1 MIPVFPYITRSK
13 LAIIWI
19 AICVQIWKIMTCHYK
34 IRVLIWTLKSS
45 KIKSIFMTQEAS
57 TNQQY
62 INVSMFRVS
71 VPRRARRLTVTWYNC
86 GGGPGRI
93 VVLNS
98 PKVGTSNMAPAV
110 GLVPVR
116 ASLILY
122 PWKNKLVIITLNYS
136 HRKNVIYSDYDKI
149 PNMGGQTPAISKIF
163 VIVVTYIS
171 NMVTLTR
178 SYKI

>member
-1 MIPVFPYITRSK
+1 MTLPRASWHDTRQVTVCLLPRSLVFGEHCLYTRTKFSSTDEILPV
-13 LAIIWI
+13 L
-19 AICVQIWKIMTCHYK
+19 
-34 IRVLIWTLKSS
+34 
-45 KIKSIFMTQEAS
+45 
-57 TNQQY
+57 
-62 INVSMFRVS
+62 
-71 VPRRARRLTVTWYNC
+71 
-86 GGGPGRI
+86 GRI

-110 GLVPVR
+110 GLVPVM

-149 PNMGGQTPAISKIF
+149 PNTGRQTPAISKRF

-171 NMVTLTR
+171 NMVTITSNYINNLLCATVGD
-178 SYKI
+178 SWNYKSPRTWWIHSS